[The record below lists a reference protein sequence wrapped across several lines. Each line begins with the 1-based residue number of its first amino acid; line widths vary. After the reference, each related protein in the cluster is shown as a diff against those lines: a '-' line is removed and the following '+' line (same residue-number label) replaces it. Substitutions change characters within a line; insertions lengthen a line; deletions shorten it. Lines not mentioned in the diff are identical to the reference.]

1 MILDR
6 RRRPRGVRRPAA
18 YLVGFMSAENEPAE
32 LEVFIEG
39 FQRAIDEE
47 ILAIQDDLA
56 RRGIGQPVAASGG
69 HEVDTDLTGFMYDWT
84 LPPGRYVIRVD
95 DAVRVACQ
103 GGEGLGFVI
112 RWDPATRVLRVSVSD
127 WFGRL
132 AGPAELTFD
141 PTWLLAALDGRLAAI
156 EAGPASYHTE
166 TAMRLFGARF
176 PETGTREVADSHHDG
191 LNGCQVRALGR
202 ILGSRT
208 QLVWGPPG
216 TGKTLL
222 LGHAVGALAEEGGR
236 VLVLATTNVAV
247 DEAARRVV
255 GRMGRGAVSEGR
267 IVRVGAAYS
276 PSGDADLS
284 IEAVVQRREGRD
296 PGRLTRLLDEL
307 ESELGIGRARA
318 VAGALQQ
325 RYGVV
330 LARARAAA
338 SPGTLTRVGHL
349 TSELQRAGARVL
361 ARADVVL
368 TTFARLT
375 LRDDLWGLRFQS
387 IFVDEASTA
396 PLPYLFAGA
405 CLATDRA
412 IAVGDFQQ
420 LPSVV
425 MSSGTEAARWLS
437 RDIFRQSGSID
448 PDAGRPL
455 PDPRDDLCAMLTE
468 QYRMAPQIRALVSD
482 LFYGGRLTDAPSVA
496 DRPIVTPPLVL
507 VDTEALRPVVERAE
521 GSRANAAHVEVLIQ
535 LIELLGRLG
544 VSDVGVVT
552 PYRLQARRI
561 FQQVRSRLGRSA
573 PAGLEVATIHRFQGR
588 EKAAVILDTV
598 DAPPGGSWFLNERR
612 NPDFPR
618 LLNVAMS
625 RSRQS
630 LIVVGTSE
638 GLGKTLPPDALLVRT
653 LEVIRERGTVIDGTH
668 VARDGFG
675 LLDA

>member
-1 MILDR
+1 
-6 RRRPRGVRRPAA
+6 
-18 YLVGFMSAENEPAE
+18 MSAEREPAE

-56 RRGIGQPVAASGG
+56 RRGIAQPVAASGG
-69 HEVDTDLTGFMYDWT
+69 HEVDTDTTGFVYDWT

-103 GGEGLGFVI
+103 EGEGLGFVT
-112 RWDPATRVLRVSVSD
+112 RWDPASRAIRVSVSD
-127 WFGRL
+127 WLGRL
-132 AGPAELTFD
+132 AGPADLTFD
-141 PTWLLAALDGRLAAI
+141 PTWLLAALDARLAAI
-156 EAGPASYHTE
+156 EAEPESYQTE

-176 PETGTREVADSHHDG
+176 PETGTADAGASHVDG
-191 LNGCQVRALGR
+191 LNECQIQALGR
-202 ILGSRT
+202 VLGSRT

-222 LGHAVGALAEEGGR
+222 LGHAVGALAEKGR
-236 VLVLATTNVAV
+236 ILVLATTNVAV
-247 DEAARRVV
+247 DEAARRVADQ
-255 GRMGRGAVSEGR
+255 MGPAAVSEGR
-267 IVRVGAAYS
+267 IVRVGASYS

-284 IEAVVQRREGRD
+284 IEAVVQRREGLD

-307 ESELGIGRARA
+307 EAELGIGRPRARA
-318 VAGALQQ
+318 SSLRQ

-330 LARARAAA
+330 LARARAAGA
-338 SPGTLTRVGHL
+338 PGTLARVGHL

-368 TTFARLT
+368 TTFARMT

-387 IFVDEASTA
+387 LFVDEASTA

-420 LPSVV
+420 LPPVV
-425 MSSGTEAARWLS
+425 MSRGTEAARWLR

-448 PDAGRPL
+448 PEAGRTL

-468 QYRMAPQIRALVSD
+468 QYRMAPQIRLLVSD
-482 LFYGGRLTDAPSVA
+482 LFYGGRLTDAPSISDRTVVA
-496 DRPIVTPPLVL
+496 PPLVL
-507 VDTEALRPVVERAE
+507 VDTQALRPEVERAE
-521 GSRANAAHVEVLIQ
+521 GSRANAAHIEVLLQ

-552 PYRLQARRI
+552 PYRLQSRRI

-598 DAPPGGSWFLNERR
+598 DAPPGGSWFLNEHR

-625 RSRQS
+625 RSRHS

-638 GLGKTLPPDALLVRT
+638 GLERTLPPDALLLRT
-653 LEVIRERGTVIDGTH
+653 LEVIREKGTVIDGAH
-668 VARDGFG
+668 VARDGLG
-675 LLDA
+675 LLET